1 VVLMP
6 QIQLLQVLEKLRR
19 KIQSQILV
27 LKR

>member
-1 VVLMP
+1 MP